1 MCRVRFR
8 RRTRL
13 VTGAYVACGFLLAAG
28 CTSPQPERGW
38 TFDQGGIVRGDP
50 SRSEIALIFTG
61 GEHGEGTEHILD
73 TLKQAE
79 IKASFFVTGHY
90 VAKQEYHPLL
100 RRVIAEGHYL
110 GPHSD
115 SHPLYCTWEDR
126 SQTLVTEE
134 FFRQD
139 LERNIADLRRF
150 GALRD
155 DGPICFI
162 PPYEWYNA
170 EQARWSEAMGIVLFN
185 FTPGSGSNRDWIPE
199 GQRGFVPSAVILR
212 GILAYEQRDPHGLNG
227 FLLLLHL
234 GSQRADK
241 MHLQLAPLI
250 DELSRRGYEFVRVD
264 ELLPTPREPG
274 LFVEPRAT
282 MPCGTAALGCA
293 LRTPTTVLPAEAAG
307 PHD

>member
-1 MCRVRFR
+1 VC
-8 RRTRL
+8 
-13 VTGAYVACGFLLAAG
+13 VACGCLLATG
-28 CTSPQPERGW
+28 CSSPKTERGW
-38 TFDQGGIVRGDP
+38 TFDQGGIVRGDT

-73 TLKQAE
+73 TLRQAG

-90 VAKQEYHPLL
+90 AAKQEYHLLL
-100 RRVIAEGHYL
+100 RRMVAEGHYL

-126 SQTLVTEE
+126 SHTLVTEE

-155 DGPICFI
+155 DEPVYFI

-170 EQARWSEAMGIVLFN
+170 EQARWSQAMGLALFN

-199 GQRGFVPSAVILR
+199 GQRGFVTSEVILR
-212 GILAYEQRDPHGLNG
+212 DILAYEQQDPHGLNG

-241 MHLQLAPLI
+241 MHLQLTPLI
-250 DELSRRGYEFVRVD
+250 DELSQCGYEFVRVD
-264 ELLPTPREPG
+264 ELLSMPR
-274 LFVEPRAT
+274 
-282 MPCGTAALGCA
+282 
-293 LRTPTTVLPAEAAG
+293 
-307 PHD
+307 